1 MRTTLSSGEKKRK
14 IGTKGFTG
22 LHPPVNSFS
31 LGQNAFSNE
40 KDAFYTNAQN
50 PDLSVCESGFPV
62 VDHACI
68 GGFSLLHSLISPP

>member
-1 MRTTLSSGEKKRK
+1 MRIADNAEFWKKKRWCDSL
-14 IGTKGFTG
+14 I
-22 LHPPVNSFS
+22 VNSFS

-68 GGFSLLHSLISPP
+68 GGFSLLHSLARHSLDPN